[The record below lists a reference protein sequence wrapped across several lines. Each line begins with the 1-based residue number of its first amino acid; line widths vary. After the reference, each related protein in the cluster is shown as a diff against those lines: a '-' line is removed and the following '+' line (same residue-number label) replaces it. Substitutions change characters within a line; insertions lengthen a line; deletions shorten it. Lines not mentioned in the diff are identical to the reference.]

1 MSKMDSRTLE
11 DLGDVVQIARGVPT
25 ARTTPHGSVPV
36 LSVAS
41 LIGDKKAS
49 AFIETDDIDELGAL
63 ISRPGDLVIA
73 IEGGSVGDSFFVT
86 QTLPLFV
93 PSQQAVTVRVTDP
106 LILLP
111 EYLEAWVSSPI
122 GRQQLLR
129 LARGG
134 GIQRIALSDLLKL
147 SVPVPPMDVQS
158 NIGERLA
165 GLSEAIAE
173 HRKVVE
179 ALNEL
184 RELELTWFFRDQV
197 ATVPSPADSARPRR

>member
-1 MSKMDSRTLE
+1 MPE
-11 DLGDVVQIARGVPT
+11 
-25 ARTTPHGSVPV
+25 GSVPI

-41 LIGDKKAS
+41 LIGDKEAS
-49 AFIETDDIDELGAL
+49 AFIETDDIDQLGAL
-63 ISRPGDLVIA
+63 ISRPGDLLIA

-86 QTLPLFV
+86 PTLPLFV
-93 PSQQAVTVRVTDP
+93 PSQQAVTVRVMEPST
-106 LILLP
+106 LLP
-111 EYLEAWVSSPI
+111 EYLAAWVSSPV

-147 SVPVPPMDVQS
+147 SVPMPPMDVQR
-158 NIGERLA
+158 NIGDRLA

-173 HRKVVE
+173 HRKVLD

-184 RELELTWFFRDQV
+184 RELELTWLFRDEG
-197 ATVPSPADSARPRR
+197 TTSPAPANSSGPRR